1 MPNHMTTSGFHVSQV
16 RVRQTTVRHMFTR
29 GRGRGGIDCCL
40 LSYFNQILPLLLL
53 WPMGCALSPCV
64 CVCVCCGL
72 ELSVSK
78 IKINDNDQQQLSF
91 VILLSP
97 GPGPAK
103 RLALPAGS
111 TTLMQTRLMEI
122 DTRVFRRLFR
132 VIKQ

>member
-1 MPNHMTTSGFHVSQV
+1 MLAKFESGKQQFDTCLQ
-16 RVRQTTVRHMFTR
+16 
-29 GRGRGGIDCCL
+29 GGVAEGEGGGWIDCCL

-53 WPMGCALSPCV
+53 WPMGCALSPCA
-64 CVCVCCGL
+64 CVCCGL